1 MAKAALMPPDV
12 KERILVSYSF
22 VQVCS
27 QAVVAPHCD
36 ECIHD
41 VLKAAADSLF
51 RLYEELDNLDSQQPP
66 AEKLIC

>member
-1 MAKAALMPPDV
+1 MAKAALMPQDV
-12 KERILVSYSF
+12 KQRLLEAYSF

-36 ECIHD
+36 ECLHD

-51 RLYEELDNLDSQQPP
+51 RLYGELDDLDS
-66 AEKLIC
+66 

>member
-1 MAKAALMPPDV
+1 MAKALMTPDV
-12 KERILVSYSF
+12 KERLLEAYSF

-27 QAVVAPHCD
+27 QAVVSPHCD

-51 RLYEELDNLDSQQPP
+51 RLYGELDELDS
-66 AEKLIC
+66 

>member
-1 MAKAALMPPDV
+1 MAAHLNTDDTIKGRLLEA
-12 KERILVSYSF
+12 YSF

-27 QAVVAPHCD
+27 QAVAAPHCD

-51 RLYEELDNLDSQQPP
+51 RLYEELDNLDS
-66 AEKLIC
+66 

>member
-1 MAKAALMPPDV
+1 MAKTLMPPDV
-12 KERILVSYSF
+12 KVRLLEAYSF

-51 RLYEELDNLDSQQPP
+51 RLYGELDDLDS
-66 AEKLIC
+66 

>member
-1 MAKAALMPPDV
+1 MAAYLNIDDTI
-12 KERILVSYSF
+12 KERLLEAYSF

-41 VLKAAADSLF
+41 VLKATADRLF

-66 AEKLIC
+66 AEK

>member
-1 MAKAALMPPDV
+1 MAQALTLPNDF
-12 KERILVSYSF
+12 KGRLLEAYSF

-27 QAVVAPHCD
+27 QAVVSPHCD

-51 RLYEELDNLDSQQPP
+51 RLYEELDDLNS
-66 AEKLIC
+66 

>member
-1 MAKAALMPPDV
+1 MPRRKP
-12 KERILVSYSF
+12 KGRLLEAYSF

-51 RLYEELDNLDSQQPP
+51 RLYGELDDLNS
-66 AEKLIC
+66 

>member
-12 KERILVSYSF
+12 KERLLEAYSF

-41 VLKAAADSLF
+41 VLKATADSLF
-51 RLYEELDNLDSQQPP
+51 RLYGELDDLDS
-66 AEKLIC
+66 

>member
-1 MAKAALMPPDV
+1 MAKAALMPQDV
-12 KERILVSYSF
+12 KERILMAYSF

-36 ECIHD
+36 ECLHD

-51 RLYEELDNLDSQQPP
+51 RLYGELDDLDS
-66 AEKLIC
+66 